1 MGDMRV
7 LMLSL
12 TLLAACTGSESR
24 SATPTTMQDPKDA
37 PQAQTEGQ
45 TPQAEAQT
53 LSLGAGCFWCT
64 EAVYEQLDGILDAVS
79 GYMGGHIENPT
90 YAQVCSKQSG
100 HVEVTQLTYDPS
112 KISAGTILEWF
123 WKLHDPTSMD
133 RQGGDA
139 GPQYRSVIFFH
150 DEEQKAEAE
159 RQISALNAA
168 GSLARPIVTEV
179 RPAATFWP
187 ATQDHQDFYRNNPN
201 QAYCRMV
208 ISPKL
213 KKLNL

>member
-1 MGDMRV
+1 
-7 LMLSL
+7 
-12 TLLAACTGSESR
+12 
-24 SATPTTMQDPKDA
+24 MQDPKDA

-45 TPQAEAQT
+45 TPQGEAQT

-112 KISAGTILEWF
+112 KISVGTILEWF

-133 RQGGDA
+133 RQGADA

-150 DEEQKAEAE
+150 DEEQRAEAQ
-159 RQISALNAA
+159 RQISAINAE
-168 GSLARPIVTEV
+168 GSLTRPIVTEV

-187 ATQDHQDFYRNNPN
+187 AGQEHQDFYRNNPN

-213 KKLNL
+213 KKLDL

>member
-7 LMLSL
+7 LLLCL
-12 TLLAACTGSESR
+12 TLLAACTGSDSR
-24 SATPTTMQDPKDA
+24 SAAPTTMQDPKDA
-37 PQAQTEGQ
+37 TQAQTEGQ
-45 TPQAEAQT
+45 ATQAETQT

-79 GYMGGHIENPT
+79 GYMGGHIENPS
-90 YAQVCSKQSG
+90 YAQVCSEQSG

-112 KISAGTILEWF
+112 RISAETILEWF

-133 RQGGDA
+133 RQGADA

-150 DEEQKAEAE
+150 SEEQKAEAQ
-159 RQISALNAA
+159 RQISAINAA
-168 GSLARPIVTEV
+168 GSLTRPIVTEV

-187 ATQDHQDFYRNNPN
+187 AGQEHQDFYRKNPN

-208 ISPKL
+208 IVPKL
-213 KKLNL
+213 KKLDL